1 MHSTNTHPD
10 AEAELDPGSSHRL
23 RRRLALILSLVLVLL
38 LLAFVP
44 PLINVNRFQRRVDR
58 NISTAIGRPV
68 HFDKLILN
76 LFPIPGFTLD
86 NFVVD
91 EDPTFGSEPILRANE
106 VEVTLRISSLWS
118 RHVEFSKI
126 SLTEPSVNLV
136 HLSDGRWNIES
147 LLFQASHIE
156 AAPTAQRFAGPAP
169 RFPYIE
175 ATGARLNLKLDQEK
189 MPFSFT
195 EADFALWLPVPHQ
208 WHLRLEA
215 RPIRTDTAPGETG
228 TLRAEGIFGGDGT
241 SADTSLAQ
249 IPIDLHGRWQDA
261 QLGGLSLLVV
271 GRDAGL
277 RGDISLTFS
286 VLGTVDHNTIT
297 TDITVANARRAD
309 FVPSHSLSFEAGCKA
324 DSQNTFRTYPTIE
337 CRWPPADSSGPN
349 TLILTGGLPDVRNP
363 DSGSAHLT
371 LPGLPVA
378 TLLDWLQV
386 ATPHPPIGLQP
397 TGILTA
403 NLNWGSAIT
412 PAKVTNPTWTGE
424 LELANGAVQIGVRD
438 PTSIPLDDVILRST
452 PAIVPATRS
461 RHGRPAAPS
470 AAIAPDSFDLL
481 PIPLPLG
488 GKDPVILEGHLDDTG
503 YSLHLSGSA
512 LPARMLDLSHVIPQL
527 GDGLE
532 DCLPRPTV
540 TPRTAESHPSPRGSP
555 RGSAVLPAAATP
567 TNAAPEVIHVD
578 LLATRA
584 WGSPQSW
591 CTRTPAPS
599 ASTHKR

>member
-1 MHSTNTHPD
+1 MHSTNTHSG
-10 AEAELDPGSSHRL
+10 AETELNPGSSHRL
-23 RRRLALILSLVLVLL
+23 RRRLALILTLVLVLL
-38 LLAFVP
+38 LLAFIP

-68 HFDKLILN
+68 HFDKLTLN
-76 LFPIPGFTLD
+76 LLPMPGFTLD

-91 EDPTFGSEPILRANE
+91 EDPEFGSEPILRANE
-106 VEVTLRISSLWS
+106 VQVTLRISSLWS

-136 HLSDGRWNIES
+136 HLPDGRWNIES

-189 MPFSFT
+189 LPFSFT

-228 TLRAEGIFGGDGT
+228 TLRTEGVLGGDGT
-241 SADTSLAQ
+241 SAGTSLAQ
-249 IPIDLHGRWQDA
+249 IPIDLQGRWQDA
-261 QLGGLSLLVV
+261 QLGGLSLLVL
-271 GRDAGL
+271 GHDAGL
-277 RGDISLTFS
+277 RGDASLTFS
-286 VLGTVDHNTIT
+286 ILGTVEHSAIT

-324 DSQNTFRTYPTIE
+324 DAQNTFRAYPTIE
-337 CRWPPADSSGPN
+337 CHWPPADSSGPS
-349 TLILTGGLPDVRNP
+349 TLILTGSLPDVRNP

-371 LPGLPVA
+371 IPGLPVA

-397 TGILTA
+397 AGILTA
-403 NLNWGSAIT
+403 NLNWGSATT
-412 PAKVTNPTWTGE
+412 PAAGTHPTWTGE
-424 LELANGAVQIGVRD
+424 LELANGAVQIAPGDR
-438 PTSIPLDDVILRST
+438 TSIPLNDLILRST
-452 PAIVPATRS
+452 PATAPPTRS
-461 RHGRPAAPS
+461 RHHTPAAS

-488 GKDPVILEGHLDDTG
+488 GKDPATLECHLDDTG

-512 LPARMLDLSHVIPQL
+512 LSARVLDLGHTIPQL
-527 GDGLE
+527 GDGLK
-532 DCLPRPTV
+532 DFLQKSGLLPPA
-540 TPRTAESHPSPRGSP
+540 PAEPASAPRGGT
-555 RGSAVLPAAATP
+555 RGSVPDAPAP
-567 TNAAPEVIHVD
+567 NAPAPESQPVPIN
-578 LLATRA
+578 LTATRT
-584 WGSPQSW
+584 WGSGQVW
-591 CTRTPAPS
+591 RQNATPAPRPRP
-599 ASTHKR
+599 HR